1 MVHEESTNHLVNL
14 QKKRNNQSG
23 YLWEKDPVETKLP
36 DGNIS
41 GEEPIKE
48 TVVHEESTERLNSIH
63 KERTEHLNLAHRSI
77 EQLGL
82 KNRFG
87 NLAKHQHKSK
97 RDVDYI

>member
-1 MVHEESTNHLVNL
+1 MVHEESTNHLGNL

-23 YLWEKDPVETKLP
+23 HLWEQDPVETKLP

-41 GEEPIKE
+41 GEEPTKE

-63 KERTEHLNLAHRSI
+63 KERTKHLNLAHRSL

-82 KNRFG
+82 KN
-87 NLAKHQHKSK
+87 KTKTSTQKQK
-97 RDVDYI
+97 RR